1 MHVLAE
7 LLLNNL
13 DIRKKKQML
22 PNLFHGIWILE
33 KKYNFANY

>member
-1 MHVLAE
+1 MAK

-13 DIRKKKQML
+13 DIRKTKQML
-22 PNLFHGIWILE
+22 ANFFHKIWILE